1 MSKCESSSHAKDIIS
16 FKLSLH
22 SILQIHIHPFT
33 HTHIHINIEAY
44 SDTACMN
51 KKQEGKKEY
60 EEIKMLIIL
69 CI

>member
-22 SILQIHIHPFT
+22 SVLQIHIHPFT

-51 KKQEGKKEY
+51 KKQEGKKEAAQ
-60 EEIKMLIIL
+60 MNALGL
-69 CI
+69 